1 MESDTPSSREPR
13 VDGAKPEASFT
24 DIVLGW
30 LRSLRRPRN
39 GEGSLRESLEELIE
53 EHEEAEEPTETEEW
67 LMLRNI
73 LALNQTRVDDVM
85 VPRADIVAAEE
96 VTPLDELVKIFH
108 QAGHSR
114 LPVFRETLDDV
125 TGMIHIK
132 DLLTRWGSEE
142 PLDMQGL
149 VREVLFVPPS
159 MPVLDL
165 LQQMQASHIHMAV
178 VVDEYGG
185 TDGLATIEDLVEEIV
200 GEIEDEHD
208 QAEAPQIVEAA
219 DGTLE
224 VDARTPIE
232 ELENRIALDLLPEQ
246 QDEDIDTVGG
256 LVFSVLGRVPRRG
269 ELIGHPAGFEF
280 EVIDADP
287 RRIKRLKIRGL
298 PVTPEVVD

>member
-1 MESDTPSSREPR
+1 VPR
-13 VDGAKPEASFT
+13 RG
-24 DIVLGW
+24 
-30 LRSLRRPRN
+30 
-39 GEGSLRESLEELIE
+39 ELIGHPAGFE
-53 EHEEAEEPTETEEW
+53 FEVIDA
-67 LMLRNI
+67 
-73 LALNQTRVDDVM
+73 D
-85 VPRADIVAAEE
+85 PRRIKR
-96 VTPLDELVKIFH
+96 LKIR
-108 QAGHSR
+108 G

-298 PVTPEVVD
+298 PVDRRRPGGKPNRGPDRATEPAPRRAQRMAALSTCRCLRRRRGGGVAAH